1 MHVFSQWISNALH
14 ECSFSL
20 EKRTNQSAWLVK
32 APRNLFTS
40 RTSAKQS
47 FCRVIYTLE
56 ICPHFYTIVK
66 KWLYLQE
73 EVEITV
79 IQRNLR
85 GVSELV
91 ASGRH
96 QLVYVKPGL
105 VCKLLL
111 VYFRKAVFW
120 TGKFCKIEIISLWED
135 EKRGI

>member
-1 MHVFSQWISNALH
+1 MQFLIR
-14 ECSFSL
+14 
-20 EKRTNQSAWLVK
+20 EKDQSVCVVSK
-32 APRNLFTS
+32 STEKSVYFKN
-40 RTSAKQS
+40 
-47 FCRVIYTLE
+47 
-56 ICPHFYTIVK
+56 ICQTIFLPSHLYPKDMSTFLYHCK

-79 IQRNLR
+79 IPHNLR

-111 VYFRKAVFW
+111 VYFRKTVF
-120 TGKFCKIEIISLWED
+120 
-135 EKRGI
+135 